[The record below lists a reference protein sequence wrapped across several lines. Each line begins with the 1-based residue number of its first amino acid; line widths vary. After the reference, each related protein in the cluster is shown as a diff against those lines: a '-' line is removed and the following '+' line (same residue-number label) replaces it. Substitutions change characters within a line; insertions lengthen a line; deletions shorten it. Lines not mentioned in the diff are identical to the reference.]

1 MKKRVAALAIVLGC
15 LIGFLTV
22 FIELTEIDPFLRRT
36 VLWAASP
43 QLKERLRPWRA
54 PLVISSSPKQGQS
67 DVLPRSSITLTFLTP
82 MNLSAVERNISF
94 EPQVSGQFSWQDER
108 TLVFTP
114 AQPWPAGARVA
125 VEVSRGARSW
135 LLRRMEEPFTLYFT
149 ILASPMVVGTEPSQ
163 QVQYVHNPDHIA
175 ITFSHLMDK
184 ASVESHLSIEPQI
197 RDLELTWAEETLTIS
212 GDLQSE
218 ATYQVTVTKG
228 AQDADYS
235 LSMAEDFTWAFT
247 VVERQPDL
255 SVAGP
260 GRLGM
265 VEAEA
270 PFQLPFTILN
280 LSRIDLALYAL
291 DGPTFVA
298 LQNLSAEDWEQYRP
312 EGSPIGEWSASS
324 EAKADREMSQKVE
337 VDPLPPGL
345 YFLAVD
351 SPEGPRA
358 SQLLSVSRSVLI
370 LKRAPEQV
378 LVWVVALADGKPAAD
393 SEVTIYEK
401 EGQALAA
408 GRTDREGIF
417 KSSLPGE
424 TGPLLAIAQ
433 REDDVAV
440 CAEEWS
446 TVVSPEAMGGISRP
460 ADTIQGPDGS
470 ARPVLGLAKGSPRRL
485 VEGVVG
491 DRVYAYT
498 DRPIYRPG
506 QDVHF
511 RAIVRH
517 DDDGHYSLLLNNP
530 VVSVVATDEAGR
542 TVYQDILQ
550 LTPFGS
556 ISGSFPLSEEATAG
570 RYRLVVNVG
579 GEEHEVRFQVER
591 PRRPGYA
598 VSVTTDQPGY
608 VRGDMITAT
617 LSASYDFEV
626 PVAGAEVSYT
636 LYAANYLPPLPDD
649 FDFGGAGQEGALDQG
664 PEGPSQLQMSNSI
677 RRSDG
682 GKRTVVSGQGVTD
695 DAGRFTVALPTD
707 TESLTCS
714 QICTLETTVT
724 APSQR
729 PVSASASFSIHQNS
743 FYIGLRPERRVARV
757 GQEVAFDVQT
767 ISPEGQPW
775 EQDKLTYNLNLVEWH
790 REGDSGDWEEGS
802 TEVTRGSLRT
812 NGKGQAQIAFKPAS
826 GGVYRLR
833 IEGEDERGHRIVNST
848 QFWVSEAGHS
858 PSLRLDSGQATGS
871 GQRVGWR
878 WPEGG
883 QLELIT
889 DKARYRV
896 GEVAEVMVLSPYG
909 RATALL
915 TVERGRVMTYRV
927 VELEGYS
934 DTVSVPV
941 EPEYFPNAFVS
952 VALIPDH
959 YPDGELPGFN
969 IGYAGLTVQSAEK
982 ELMISLSLEKERYRP
997 GERVT
1002 CIVRTTDNEGQPLN
1016 AEVSLAVVDAFSS
1029 ETPDI
1034 VEAFYG
1040 QRGLAVRTADS
1051 LAVHLDRE
1059 GLAGGLEVPA
1069 AGKAFSLDQWPMVS
1083 SLDGPEVAYWNPA
1096 VVTGEDGQAEVSFRL
1111 PDKLTAW
1118 RILAEGVTMDTRVGT
1133 AAIDFGVSQDLT
1145 VKLASPPFLRMGDQ
1159 PVVGGLLHNRTDEPL
1174 ETEVTLTAAGLELQ
1188 GPLSHTVVISA
1199 GGTVRVDW
1207 PAAVS
1212 QGSTA
1217 TMALSATGKA
1227 MGGEAEQ
1234 HPELV
1239 EGLTVPILPF
1249 GDEGG
1254 LTDAGGVEDEIALTV
1269 SVPKNAITAALTIKG
1284 FPSLLALTVDSLD
1297 YLQSYPYANT
1307 EQTASWLLAVA
1318 SVRQTLNGLDREDEA
1333 LSQKLAQQGQ
1343 TALWRLYRLQGDDGG
1358 WGWWED
1364 SEPSPYLTAQV
1375 VHSLVRAQEAGFPV
1389 DAVALERGVRALQG
1403 DLEDARDSNLA
1414 TYFLYVLAE
1423 LGEGSSTLADSIADR
1438 QGELAPWGRAYL
1450 AMMMHALGRAD
1461 EGSVVVA
1468 DLAGEATVT
1477 VGTAHWQE
1485 WKPAGE
1491 AMASEINTTALAL
1504 QALLQVDPDSPL
1516 IPKALDWLIRVQED
1530 GHWRTS
1536 RETAAVVVAL
1546 TDYLIVK
1553 GEKTPDHQYQI
1564 LVNGQV
1570 VGSGVST
1577 RENMAVPVR
1586 FVVTE
1591 LVKGDNEIR
1600 LIKEGKERLHYAL
1613 TLHHYGSGKNLEP
1626 TRALDGPSVYREY
1639 FDPVTGGPKAEYRVG
1654 DLIGVRLTVGVP
1666 QEMWYVTVEDPL
1678 PAGVEAVEGSLKAE
1692 PSQEEGIHFER
1703 REEKA
1708 ALFIQRIEAGEHVY
1722 RYLVRATVPG
1732 RFQSMPALAY
1742 PVYEPNLWGRSAS
1755 DWLQVEGLT
1764 FASK

>member
-15 LIGFLTV
+15 FIGFLTI

-36 VLWAASP
+36 VLRAASP

-82 MNLSAVERNISF
+82 MNLSTVERDISF
-94 EPQVSGQFSWQDER
+94 EPQVSGQFSWRDER
-108 TLVFTP
+108 TCVFTP

-125 VEVSRGARSW
+125 VEISRGARSW
-135 LLRRMEEPFTLYFT
+135 LLRRMEEPFSLYFT
-149 ILASPMVVGTEPSQ
+149 ILASPMVVDTEPSQ
-163 QVQYVHNPDHIA
+163 QVHYVHNPDHIA
-175 ITFSHLMDK
+175 ITFSHLMDE
-184 ASVESHLSIEPQI
+184 ASVESHLSIEPEI

-212 GDLQSE
+212 GDLQSGT
-218 ATYQVTVTKG
+218 TYQVTVTKG

-247 VVERQPDL
+247 VVERRPDL

-260 GRLGM
+260 GRLRM

-298 LQNLSAEDWEQYRP
+298 LQNLSAGDWEQYRP

-324 EAKADREMSQKVE
+324 EAKADREMAQKVE

-345 YFLAVD
+345 YVLVVD

-408 GRTDREGIF
+408 GRTDREGVF

-433 REDDVAV
+433 WEDDVAV

-446 TVVSPEAMGGISRP
+446 TVVSPEAM
-460 ADTIQGPDGS
+460 
-470 ARPVLGLAKGSPRRL
+470 
-485 VEGVVG
+485 VVG

-511 RAIVRH
+511 RVIVRH
-517 DDDGHYSLLLNNP
+517 DDDGTYSLLLNTP
-530 VVSVVATDEAGR
+530 VVSLVATDEAGR
-542 TVYQDILQ
+542 PVYQDTLQ

-556 ISGSFPLSEEATAG
+556 TSGSFPLSEEATAG
-570 RYRLVVNVG
+570 RYRLVVSVG
-579 GEEHEVRFQVER
+579 GEEREVHFQVER

-608 VRGDMITAT
+608 VRGDMITVT
-617 LSASYDFEV
+617 LSASYDFGV

-649 FDFGGAGQEGALDQG
+649 FDFGDAGQEGVLDQG
-664 PEGPSQLQMSNSI
+664 PEGPSQLQMANSI

-695 DAGRFTVALPTD
+695 DAGRFAVALPTD
-707 TESLTCS
+707 TEPLTCS
-714 QICTLETTVT
+714 QICNLETTVT

-729 PVSASASFSIHQNS
+729 PVSASTSFPIHQNS
-743 FYIGLRPERRVARV
+743 FYIGLRPERRVAWV

-767 ISPEGQPW
+767 ISTEGLPW
-775 EQDKLTYNLNLVEWH
+775 GQDKLTYSLNLVEWH
-790 REGDSGDWEEGS
+790 REGDSGDWEEES
-802 TEVTRGSLRT
+802 TEVTGGSLRT
-812 NGKGQAQIAFKPAS
+812 NGKGQAQIAFKPAR

-833 IEGEDERGHRIVNST
+833 IEGEDERGHHIVNST

-858 PSLRLDSGQATGS
+858 PSLRPDS

-896 GEVAEVMVLSPYG
+896 GEVAEVMVLSPYL

-959 YPDGELPGFN
+959 HPDGELPGFN
-969 IGYAGLTVQSAEK
+969 IGYAGLAVQSVEK

-997 GERVT
+997 SERVT
-1002 CIVRTTDNEGQPLN
+1002 CTVRTTDSEGQPLN
-1016 AEVSLAVVDAFSS
+1016 AEVSLAVVGAVSS
-1029 ETPDI
+1029 ETPGI
-1034 VEAFYG
+1034 AGAFYG
-1040 QRGLAVRTADS
+1040 QRGLAVRTAES
-1051 LAVHLDRE
+1051 LVVHRGRE

-1069 AGKAFSLDQWPMVS
+1069 AGEAFSLDQGPMVS
-1083 SLDGPEVAYWNPA
+1083 SLDGSEVAYWNPA

-1133 AAIDFGVSQDLT
+1133 AATDLGVSQDLT

-1174 ETEVTLTAAGLELQ
+1174 ETEVTLTATGLELQ

-1199 GGTVRVDW
+1199 GGTARVDW

-1227 MGGEAEQ
+1227 VADEAEQ

-1239 EGLTVPILPF
+1239 GGLTVPILPF

-1254 LTDAGGVEDEIALTV
+1254 LTDAGGVEDEIALMV

-1284 FPSLLALTVDSLD
+1284 FPSLLALTVGSLD
-1297 YLQSYPYANT
+1297 DLQSYPYANT

-1318 SVRQTLNGLDREDEA
+1318 SVRQTLSGLDREDEA

-1343 TALWRLYRLQGDDGG
+1343 MALWRLYRLQGDDGG

-1375 VHSLVRAQEAGFPV
+1375 VHSLVRAQKAGLPV
-1389 DAVALERGVRALQG
+1389 DAVALERGVRALQD
-1403 DLEDARDSNLA
+1403 DLEGARDPNLG
-1414 TYFLYVLAE
+1414 TYLLYVLTEA
-1423 LGEGSSTLADSIADR
+1423 GESRPTLADSIADR
-1438 QGELAPWGRAYL
+1438 QGELAPWGRACL
-1450 AMMMHALGRAD
+1450 AMTMHALGRAD
-1461 EGSVVVA
+1461 EASGTVA
-1468 DLAGEATVT
+1468 DLAREATVT

-1491 AMASEINTTALAL
+1491 AMSSEISATALAL

-1536 RETAAVVVAL
+1536 RETAAAVVAL
-1546 TDYLIVK
+1546 TDYLVVK
-1553 GEKTPDHQYQI
+1553 GERTPDHQYQI
-1564 LVNGQV
+1564 LVNGQI

-1577 RENMAVPVR
+1577 EENMAVPVR

-1654 DLIGVRLTVGVP
+1654 DLVGVRLTVGAP
-1666 QEMWYVTVEDPL
+1666 QEMWYVTVGDPL

-1692 PSQEEGIHFER
+1692 SGQEEGIHFER
-1703 REEKA
+1703 REERA

-1722 RYLVRATVPG
+1722 HYLVRATVPG

-1742 PVYEPNLWGRSAS
+1742 PVYEPSLWGRSAS